1 VHAIVPERRKILVVG
16 AGLAGLSAAQS
27 LQQAGHEVLV
37 LEARD
42 RLGGRI
48 WTSQRWADAPLDL
61 GATWIHGAEGNPLS
75 AIARSMSAAMLRTR
89 YDHSVTYG
97 PTALAMSSKQEDHL
111 DALAE
116 AFAKALHKAQKRDAD
131 QSVKAVADAWSASA
145 KLSSQDQNLL
155 RFLLRGRFETEYA
168 GDASALS
175 AHWYDDARA
184 FPGED
189 VLFVNGFGVLAEH
202 MAGGLHIERS
212 QVVRSLNWGAS
223 GVQVQTDR
231 GEFSA
236 DAAVVTL
243 PLGVLKAGTV
253 RFSPA
258 LPVAKTQAV
267 QALGMGVLNKCYLR
281 FDKAF
286 WPNGVDWLENILAQK
301 DLAWTQWVSFVRVAG
316 LPVLLGFV
324 AGQQGRDMEAL
335 SDADI
340 VASAMRTLR
349 AVFGAHMPEPLDA
362 QITRWGSD
370 PFALGAYSFNALG
383 AQPAMRDDLAA
394 PLGGRV
400 FFAGEA
406 TMRHD
411 FSSAHGAF
419 LSGQR
424 AANQVLQAHSC

>member
-1 VHAIVPERRKILVVG
+1 M
-16 AGLAGLSAAQS
+16 
-27 LQQAGHEVLV
+27 
-37 LEARD
+37 LEARE

-61 GATWIHGAEGNPLS
+61 GATWIHGAQGNPLS
-75 AIARSMSAAMLRTR
+75 VIARSISAAMLQTR
-89 YDHSVTYG
+89 YDRSVTYG
-97 PTALAMSSKQEDHL
+97 PTALVMSSKQEDHL
-111 DALAE
+111 DSLAD
-116 AFAKALHKAQKRDAD
+116 AFARALHKAQKRDVD
-131 QSVKAVADAWSASA
+131 QSVRAVADAWSISA
-145 KLSSQDQNLL
+145 RLSRQDQNLL
-155 RFLLRGRFETEYA
+155 RFILLGRYETEYA

-189 VLFVNGFGVLAEH
+189 ALFVKGFGVLAEH
-202 MAGGLHIERS
+202 LARDLRIEQN
-212 QVVRSLNWGAS
+212 QVVRNVSWNNR

-236 DAAVVTL
+236 DAAIVTL
-243 PLGVLKAGTV
+243 PLGVLKAGV
-253 RFSPA
+253 VHFSPA
-258 LPVAKTQAV
+258 LPAAKSRAI

-281 FDKAF
+281 FEKAF
-286 WPNGVDWLENILAQK
+286 WPDDVDWLEHVPPAGLG
-301 DLAWTQWVSFVRVAG
+301 WTQWVSFVRAAG
-316 LPVLLGFV
+316 LPVLLGFN

-335 SDADI
+335 SDAAI
-340 VASAMRTLR
+340 VASAMQTLR
-349 AVFGAHMPEPLDA
+349 TIYGAQIPEPLDA

-394 PLGGRV
+394 PVGGRV

-406 TMRHD
+406 TMRRD

-424 AANQVLQAHSC
+424 AANQVTQAYSR

>member
-1 VHAIVPERRKILVVG
+1 
-16 AGLAGLSAAQS
+16 
-27 LQQAGHEVLV
+27 
-37 LEARD
+37 
-42 RLGGRI
+42 
-48 WTSQRWADAPLDL
+48 
-61 GATWIHGAEGNPLS
+61 
-75 AIARSMSAAMLRTR
+75 MLRTR

-116 AFAKALHKAQKRDAD
+116 AFAKALHKAQMRDAD

-212 QVVRSLNWGAS
+212 QAVRSLNWGAS

-258 LPVAKTQAV
+258 LPVAKTQAI

-301 DLAWTQWVSFVRVAG
+301 DLAWTQWVSFVRAAG
-316 LPVLLGFV
+316 LPVLLGFI

>member
-1 VHAIVPERRKILVVG
+1 M
-16 AGLAGLSAAQS
+16 
-27 LQQAGHEVLV
+27 
-37 LEARD
+37 LEARE

-61 GATWIHGAEGNPLS
+61 GATWIHGAQGNPLS
-75 AIARSMSAAMLRTR
+75 VIARSISAAMLQTR
-89 YDHSVTYG
+89 YDRSVTYG
-97 PTALAMSSKQEDHL
+97 PTALVMSSKQEDHL
-111 DALAE
+111 DSLAD
-116 AFAKALHKAQKRDAD
+116 AFARALHKAQKRDVD
-131 QSVKAVADAWSASA
+131 QSVRAVADAWSISA
-145 KLSSQDQNLL
+145 RLSRQDQNLL
-155 RFLLRGRFETEYA
+155 RFILLGRYETEYA

-189 VLFVNGFGVLAEH
+189 ALFVKGFGVLAEYL
-202 MAGGLHIERS
+202 ARDLRIERN
-212 QVVRSLNWGAS
+212 QVVRNVNWNNR

-236 DAAVVTL
+236 DAAIVTL
-243 PLGVLKAGTV
+243 PLGVLKAGV
-253 RFSPA
+253 VHFSPA
-258 LPVAKTQAV
+258 LPAAKSRAI

-281 FDKAF
+281 FEKAF
-286 WPNGVDWLENILAQK
+286 WPDDVDWLEHVPPAGLG
-301 DLAWTQWVSFVRVAG
+301 WTQWVSFVRAAG
-316 LPVLLGFV
+316 LPVLLGFN

-335 SDADI
+335 SDAAI
-340 VASAMRTLR
+340 VASAMQTLR
-349 AVFGAHMPEPLDA
+349 SIYGAQIPEPLDA

-394 PLGGRV
+394 PVGGRV

-406 TMRHD
+406 TMRRD

-424 AANQVLQAHSC
+424 AANQVTQAYSR